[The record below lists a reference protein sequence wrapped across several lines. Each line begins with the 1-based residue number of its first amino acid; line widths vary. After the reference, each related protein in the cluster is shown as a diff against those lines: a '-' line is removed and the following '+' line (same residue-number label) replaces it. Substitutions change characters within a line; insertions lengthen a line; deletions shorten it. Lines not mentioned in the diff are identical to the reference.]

1 VVRIADE
8 MIQALPTKF
17 LLLEKAVIHVDI
29 GATAA
34 IAAPEAAA
42 GTDGDVDIAAV
53 EAAKDMLLNEVVVG
67 LLIAMM
73 GRVNDVGEG
82 SVIM

>member
-1 VVRIADE
+1 
-8 MIQALPTKF
+8 
-17 LLLEKAVIHVDI
+17 VIHVDI

>member
-1 VVRIADE
+1 MVRIADE
-8 MIQALPTKF
+8 IIQALPTKF
-17 LLLEKAVIHVDI
+17 LLLEKAVIQVDI

-34 IAAPEAAA
+34 MAAPEAAE

-53 EAAKDMLLNEVVVG
+53 EAAKDMLFNEVVVG
-67 LLIAMM
+67 LLKAMK